1 MTSWLQS
8 TWEKFPAR
16 VPADGGS
23 PEDEGSDE
31 DVLDEEGLMTAAS
44 CWSVPDGRIL
54 VEEERKDD
62 EDGAKDAAVVDDEGI
77 VAALPGIQQ
86 QQRMAM
92 VYTAC
97 MLPNVKICI
106 KRYNV
111 SYGMKSKEL
120 TREIYQVLMG
130 V

>member
-8 TWEKFPAR
+8 TWEKFPAS

-23 PEDEGSDE
+23 PEEEGSDE

-44 CWSVPDGRIL
+44 CWSVPDGRIP
-54 VEEERKDD
+54 VEEEREDDKDRA
-62 EDGAKDAAVVDDEGI
+62 EDAAVVNDEGI

-92 VYTAC
+92 VHKAC
-97 MLPNVKICI
+97 MLPNVNSVP
-106 KRYNV
+106 R
-111 SYGMKSKEL
+111 
-120 TREIYQVLMG
+120 R
-130 V
+130 

>member
-54 VEEERKDD
+54 VEEEREDD
-62 EDGAKDAAVVDDEGI
+62 EDGARDATVIDDKGI
-77 VAALPGIQQ
+77 VAALPRIQQ
-86 QQRMAM
+86 EQRMAT
-92 VYTAC
+92 VYRAC
-97 MLPNVKICI
+97 MLRNMSICTR
-106 KRYNV
+106 KVQCRLWNEV
-111 SYGMKSKEL
+111 QEL
-120 TREIYQVLMG
+120 RRFVRNR
-130 V
+130 